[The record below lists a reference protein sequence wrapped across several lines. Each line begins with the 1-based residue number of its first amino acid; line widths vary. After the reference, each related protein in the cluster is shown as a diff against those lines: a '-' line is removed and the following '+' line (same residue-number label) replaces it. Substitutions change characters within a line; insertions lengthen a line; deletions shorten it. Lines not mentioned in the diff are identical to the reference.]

1 MVSSFCVRILLHH
14 PFVMVGVTVNT
25 VFLRFRFD
33 FECGERQEPEGAK
46 VLLEV
51 KWFQVEGVTETALI
65 T

>member
-1 MVSSFCVRILLHH
+1 
-14 PFVMVGVTVNT
+14 MVGVTVNT

-51 KWFQVEGVTETALI
+51 EWFQVEGVTETALI